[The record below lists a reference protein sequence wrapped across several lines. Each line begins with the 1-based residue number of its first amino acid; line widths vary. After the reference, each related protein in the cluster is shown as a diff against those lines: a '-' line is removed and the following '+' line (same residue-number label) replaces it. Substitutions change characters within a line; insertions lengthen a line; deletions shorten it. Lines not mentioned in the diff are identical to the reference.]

1 MGRLGDLEVSTDG
14 TPPARGGAV
23 ARVLTID
30 LEELTWALSPREQA
44 RKGLLGWRR
53 PSRDFTRRG

>member
-1 MGRLGDLEVSTDG
+1 MSMDG
-14 TPPARGGAV
+14 APPGHRGNA

>member
-1 MGRLGDLEVSTDG
+1 MSTDG

-44 RKGLLGWRR
+44 QKGLLGWRR
-53 PSRDFTRRG
+53 PSRDFTRG